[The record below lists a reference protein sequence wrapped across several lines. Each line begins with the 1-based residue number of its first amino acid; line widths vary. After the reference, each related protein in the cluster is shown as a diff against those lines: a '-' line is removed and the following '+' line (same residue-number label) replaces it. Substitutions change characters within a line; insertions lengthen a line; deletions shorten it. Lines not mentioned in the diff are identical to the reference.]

1 MKYLKRFLL
10 GLVYLLPATL
20 YCSYYPIIRLG
31 ETSSMN
37 LELSLPLI
45 WLVLFDTLAFIYLIR
60 ITPRRRLPGI
70 TDRRFFLFSFR
81 FSPLFQFSGQQT
93 PLALSLQPVLFG
105 SSFLQFL
112 P

>member
-70 TDRRFFLFSFR
+70 TDRRFFLFS
-81 FSPLFQFSGQQT
+81 LFPFFATLSIFWSAKPT
-93 PLALSLQPVLFG
+93 SALRKAGIYLGVF
-105 SSFLQFL
+105 F
-112 P
+112 